1 MMAITFAPLAG
12 CAEQSTSIDLNFCEL
27 AKGGAGNVGDAVVV
41 RAAALGE
48 PHHGY
53 SLFQADCDS
62 QLDVFFDDMDD
73 LPVHWSNAME
83 LAPADKATVF
93 TVKGRLDAYK
103 PMDNNPSHRIIRVGK
118 ISDISS
124 VEYLPERTALPARA
138 FEYPEKKNK

>member
-1 MMAITFAPLAG
+1 M
-12 CAEQSTSIDLNFCEL
+12 
-27 AKGGAGNVGDAVVV
+27 AKGETGNIGDAVVV

-62 QLDVFFDDMDD
+62 QLDVIFDDWDD
-73 LPVHWSNAME
+73 LPVHWGNAME
-83 LAPADKATVF
+83 LAPAGKAAVF

-103 PMDNNPSHRIIRVGK
+103 PMDDNPSHRIIRVGN

-124 VEYLPERTALPARA
+124 IEYLPERTEVPARA
-138 FEYPEKKNK
+138 FAYPEKKNK